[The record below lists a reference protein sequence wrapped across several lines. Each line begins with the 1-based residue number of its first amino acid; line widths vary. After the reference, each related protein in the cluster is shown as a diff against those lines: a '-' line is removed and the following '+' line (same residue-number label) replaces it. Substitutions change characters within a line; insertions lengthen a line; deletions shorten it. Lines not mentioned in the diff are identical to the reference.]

1 MPARIIPFPCAPS
14 AKFLEEKLKEFGA
27 DSEKLIFDNP
37 HFKERLVERG
47 LSMRHALEAIRS
59 GCVVDGPQQDK
70 WGNWRIKVSRL
81 VAGRRVQVVVAY
93 KGDHFVV
100 VTVI

>member
-1 MPARIIPFPCAPS
+1 MTAKVIPFCAPS
-14 AKFLEEKLKEFGA
+14 AEFLGRRLKELTA
-27 DSEKLIFDNP
+27 DSAKIVFDHP
-37 HFKERLVERG
+37 HFQERLISRT
-47 LSMRHALEAIRS
+47 LSMRHVLETVREGSII
-59 GCVVDGPQQDK
+59 DGPKLDA
-70 WGNWRIKVSRL
+70 WGDWRIKVSRL

>member
-1 MPARIIPFPCAPS
+1 MTAKVIPFICAPS
-14 AKFLEEKLKEFGA
+14 AESLGRRLKELSA
-27 DSEKLIFDNP
+27 DSAGIVFDHP
-37 HFKERLVERG
+37 HFQERLSSRT
-47 LSMRHALEAIRS
+47 LSMRHVLEAIREGS
-59 GCVVDGPQQDK
+59 IVDGPKLDE
-70 WGNWRIKVSRL
+70 WGDWRIKVSRL